1 MVVIFQSRKLR
12 IREAKTASELLLLQL
27 ENFILCV
34 GQEVICLM
42 AHPLRP
48 PWLRTQ
54 DIPRVTASQRL
65 SQEEAA
71 GAVWGWGL
79 QPPANGRLP
88 PPLRSLS
95 SNGLSLAG
103 VCRVLSAV
111 STCRTLAEFHV
122 R

>member
-1 MVVIFQSRKLR
+1 MLHGSPFK
-12 IREAKTASELLLLQL
+12 
-27 ENFILCV
+27 
-34 GQEVICLM
+34 M
-42 AHPLRP
+42 
-48 PWLRTQ
+48 PWLKTQ
-54 DIPRVTASQRL
+54 DIPRVTASQLL

-71 GAVWGWGL
+71 GAVWRWGL
-79 QPPANGRLP
+79 QPPANGHLP

-111 STCRTLAEFHV
+111 SMCRTLAELHV